1 MSGTCADH
9 DAACLGPCGE
19 PGAAAHDV
27 GHPLLPSSSTAG
39 SSDPGADPSEA
50 AGELQVEEVRAA
62 LLLHP
67 GSLVCALYDLLHHVL
82 HPPSSQGPQWQPHRF
97 PRHHHI
103 PAEAAPGDS

>member
-1 MSGTCADH
+1 MNDTCADH
-9 DAACLGPCGE
+9 DAACLGPGGE
-19 PGAAAHDV
+19 PGAATHDG

-67 GSLVCALYDLLHHVL
+67 GSLVCALHDLLHHVL
-82 HPPSSQGPQWQPHRF
+82 HPPSSQGP
-97 PRHHHI
+97 
-103 PAEAAPGDS
+103 